1 MFVLEIIVEKK
12 LNIKKFIAA
21 TLICIILMLV
31 AINCVYDNFISNKNK
46 EATIGYVQE
55 VEAKKQEELKQK
67 KELEEKKIKKYD
79 ALNND
84 EIAKIENIY
93 EHSEPKRVFL
103 TFDDG
108 PTEAVTPFILDLL
121 KKENIKGT
129 FFVLG
134 SMVENYPDLVKR
146 EYEEGHFI
154 ANHGYSHRY
163 KEIYQSSDSVLDEYN
178 RTNDL
183 IKNAIGI
190 PYYNSLVFRF
200 PGGSSG
206 GYYHDLKQEAK
217 NKLKEQGI
225 ASLDW
230 NALTRDSEG
239 ATTKEAI
246 IENFSETVQDKTSVV
261 LLMHDASDKILTYE
275 ALPDIITYFRNNG
288 YVFKTVFDLFDR
300 E

>member
-1 MFVLEIIVEKK
+1 MFVLEKIVERK
-12 LNIKKFIAA
+12 LNIKKFVA
-21 TLICIILMLV
+21 TALICIILVLV
-31 AINCVYDNFISNKNK
+31 AIDCVYNKIISRRI
-46 EATIGYVQE
+46 EQSTMGYVQE
-55 VEAKKQEELKQK
+55 VERKKQEEIQKQK
-67 KELEEKKIKKYD
+67 EIEEKKIKKFD
-79 ALNND
+79 VLNNE

-121 KKENIKGT
+121 KKEDIKAT

-134 SMVENYPDLVKR
+134 SMVENYPDLIKR
-146 EYEEGHFI
+146 EYDEGHFI

-163 KEIYQSSDSVLDEYN
+163 KEIYQSVDSVLDEYN

-183 IKNAIGI
+183 IKNAIEI
-190 PYYNSLVFRF
+190 PYFNSLVFRF

-246 IENFSETVQDKTSVV
+246 VENFSETVQDKTSVV

-288 YVFKTVFDLFDR
+288 YVFETIFDLIER
-300 E
+300 